1 MTMLLARPP
10 DLRPC
15 GDTAISVDFG
25 DRLDPALTARVIAL
39 DAALRAALPPGVVET
54 VPSYRALT
62 VHIDPLVVDIHALSA
77 TILDLA
83 ARPVPAA
90 QLGRCWRVPVVFGG
104 ARGVDL
110 DAIAARAGLSPAAC
124 IDAFAAAV
132 YTVAMV
138 GFLPGFSYLSG
149 LPPTL
154 ATPRRADPRPRIPA
168 SSVAIGGAQA
178 ALGSIAGPSGWHL
191 LGQSPVRPFLPNRD
205 PVFLF
210 APGDRLQFEPVAAED
225 WDRLDRAAAAGD
237 LLARATP

>member
-1 MTMLLARPP
+1 MLPARLP

-15 GDTAISVDFG
+15 GDTALSVDFG

-39 DAALRAALPPGVVET
+39 DAALRAAPPPGVVET
-54 VPSYRALT
+54 VPSYRALM
-62 VHIDPLVVDIHALSA
+62 VHIDPLAVDIEALRA
-77 TILDLA
+77 TILALA
-83 ARPVPAA
+83 ARPVGDA
-90 QLGRCWRVPVVFGG
+90 QAGRNWRVPVVFGG
-104 ARGVDL
+104 AHGVDL
-110 DAIAARAGLSPAAC
+110 DAVAARAGLSPAAC
-124 IDAFAAAV
+124 IDAFAAAT

-149 LPPTL
+149 LPPAL

-191 LGQSPVRPFLPNRD
+191 LGQSPVRPFLSGRD

-210 APGDRLQFEPVAAED
+210 APGDRLRFDPLPADD

-237 LLARATP
+237 PVAREVP